1 MSIFIRKMLLILLLF
16 KTISIGLIFFLDWLG
31 VFEMPINLNRTRLE
45 SFSEFEILLLASLYA
60 PILEEL
66 AFRLPLK
73 FSKWNLTLA
82 SIGIS
87 ITFCRILAELKY
99 EYSLILSIGIGTVV
113 YLILN
118 ERIVKNLSEFWSKNK
133 LLIFYSLLLTFS
145 FLHLKNY
152 KLTTELLIFSPIF
165 ILPRILGGILFSYIR
180 LNSGIIIAI
189 LFHSFNNGILRVIKI
204 IAE

>member
-1 MSIFIRKMLLILLLF
+1 MSIFIGKMLLILLLF

>member
-1 MSIFIRKMLLILLLF
+1 MSIFIGKMLLILLLF

-45 SFSEFEILLLASLYA
+45 SFSEFAILLLASLYA

>member
-1 MSIFIRKMLLILLLF
+1 MLLILLLF

-45 SFSEFEILLLASLYA
+45 SFSEFAILLLASLYA